1 MATSQLNRD
10 EVDTPM
16 WVDGETKVA
25 EAPGDHTDETHLW
38 LRLLTCT
45 TLVEAEVRR
54 GLREEFDF
62 TLPRFD
68 LLAQLERAHDGMVL
82 GEISKRMMVS
92 AGNLT
97 ALVERLVESG
107 HVVRSTSV
115 VDRRVQIIT
124 MTPAGR
130 DAFRTMAERHRIWI
144 GNLFSGLSATERDN
158 LMASLGKLKQSV
170 RDGLARVG

>member
-1 MATSQLNRD
+1 MGTSQLSSD
-10 EVDTPM
+10 GTEGDT
-16 WVDGETKVA
+16 WIDGETKVA
-25 EAPGDHTDETHLW
+25 EAPGDHGDETHLW

-45 TLVEAEVRR
+45 TLVETEIRR

-68 LLAQLERAHDGMVL
+68 LLAQLERAHEGMVL

-107 HVVRSTSV
+107 HVLRSTSPL
-115 VDRRVQIIT
+115 DRRVQIIT

-130 DAFRTMAERHRIWI
+130 EAFRVMADRHRVWI
-144 GNLFSGLSATERDN
+144 NNLFSGLSGAERDA
-158 LMASLGKLKQSV
+158 LMTSLGKLKQSV
-170 RDGLARVG
+170 RNGLSRSE